1 MVACISEESPWC
13 VACGEEQ
20 PEVEPGASSRHFCVC
35 GKGLEVYRSGE
46 GLYQVACAN
55 RHSMQWRNG
64 ALVCTLCG
72 YEPDP
77 GP

>member
-1 MVACISEESPWC
+1 MVACFGEESPWC

-20 PEVEPGASSRHFCVC
+20 PEVEPGEISRHFCGC
-35 GKGLEVYRSGE
+35 GKGLEVYRDDA
-46 GLYQVACAN
+46 GLYQVACTA
-55 RHSMQWRNG
+55 HSMRQMNG

-72 YEPDP
+72 YEREP

>member
-1 MVACISEESPWC
+1 MAACFNRDTPWC
-13 VACGEEQ
+13 VSCGVTQ
-20 PEVEPGASSRHFCVC
+20 PELEPGEISRHFCGC
-35 GKGLEVYRSGE
+35 GKGLEVYRSDA

-55 RHSMQWRNG
+55 RHNMQWRNG
-64 ALVCTLCG
+64 ALVCALCG

>member
-1 MVACISEESPWC
+1 MVACINEGSPWC

-20 PEVEPGASSRHFCVC
+20 PEVEPGTSSRHFCGC
-35 GKGLEVYRSGE
+35 GKGLEVFRSDA

-64 ALVCTLCG
+64 ALVCALCG